1 MEGNNILIKSGLFSS
16 LAKRIYFLFFLLFV
30 LSPII
35 ILILVSFN
43 PESVEFPPQG
53 FSFRWYIE
61 MFERKDF
68 IHAIFVSFYVAFIA
82 ALFSTVVAI
91 PTSLALTRYHFWGRN
106 QLNSLI
112 VNSPILVPM
121 VLTGLALFEFFVIL
135 GIYGTSQSLILAH
148 MVITLPFPIR
158 LISAELQ
165 AFNPFWEEAA
175 EIAGATKFQSFIKI
189 TLPIIKQSIFGGYL
203 FAFIIS
209 WNNFALSIFLSSA
222 NTITLPVQ
230 VYGYLRYEYK
240 PLITAISTSLVLLSG
255 LIIIFMDRFFGLEGM
270 FINRSK

>member
-1 MEGNNILIKSGLFSS
+1 MKSGLFFSF
-16 LAKRIYFLFFLLFV
+16 AKGIYFLFFLLFV

-35 ILILVSFN
+35 ILMIVSFN

-61 MFERKDF
+61 MFERHDF
-68 IHAIFVSFYVAFIA
+68 INAVRVSFYVAFLA
-82 ALFSTVVAI
+82 ALFSTVIAI
-91 PTSLALTRYHFWGRN
+91 PTSLALTRYHFWGRK

-135 GIYGTSQSLILAH
+135 GIYGTYQSLILAH
-148 MVITLPFPIR
+148 IIITMPFPIR
-158 LISAELQ
+158 LICAELQ

-175 EIAGATKFQSFIKI
+175 AIAGATKFQSFIKI
-189 TLPIIKQSIFGGYL
+189 TLPIIKQSIFGGYI

-209 WNNFALSIFLSSA
+209 WNNFALSIFISSA
-222 NTITLPVQ
+222 KTITLPVQ

-240 PLITAISTSLVLLSG
+240 PLITAISTSLVFLSG
-255 LIIIFMDRFFGLEGM
+255 LLIIIIDRFLGLESM
-270 FINRSK
+270 FINKNK